1 MTASTQTE
9 RIELLKLDEIVPSPF
24 NYRDVSQT
32 YLDGLAESIRKDG
45 VMQPIV
51 VRPVMRSGSD
61 GEKIA
66 WEIVFGECRWAASHI
81 AEKETIPAVI
91 RVLNNEEVKRQ
102 QLAENLHRNEPSAY
116 ETAMGIQSLTE
127 EEGVPVAKL
136 AIELGMSKSWI
147 YNNKRAATLTGEAQQ
162 AFAKGVI
169 SLDVAAL
176 LGAYAEPLHAQGLDL
191 VAPKAKTGER
201 VALDYRQA
209 RQLVQT
215 SLGRSVQNT
224 PWNYYVPIIAERPS
238 CELCPENTNNAPTVI
253 DLLGTN
259 VCLNPGCYQAKL
271 QHHGNEQLQ
280 ALVAEGCVAVTDE
293 VEQRKLAKS
302 GIKAAGTNTHRGPD
316 QYQRKTWGE
325 LAELVNQAGRGPVK
339 PRVFIDSQ
347 AGTVVQVFEP
357 EQVGE
362 ILSHLFAIEDEQRRL
377 DAQAQA
383 NNADTSADADDST
396 TEPEDEADVL
406 AADAADDAE
415 RTPLTVTPQRY
426 AQTYAQPAEA
436 KPFVQ
441 QQWHTLFVPAIRQRL
456 NGTERGVLDLLLILD
471 FILDQVDL
479 YEFHLQGM
487 GEGFD
492 LPWST
497 YRAHGD
503 AGADLRKILLNWP
516 EETRGAT
523 MARAIVCILLSES
536 AALTAPGETQADK
549 TARMSALALRYGVDP
564 HTGEATEPAEQ
575 TEHADSQA
583 ALFATEAEHA

>member
-24 NYRDVSQT
+24 NYRDILST
-32 YLDGLAESIRKDG
+32 DLESLADSIKADG
-45 VMQPIV
+45 VMQPVV
-51 VRPVMRSGSD
+51 VRPAMRSDDDTIG
-61 GEKIA
+61 
-66 WEIVFGECRWAASHI
+66 WELVFGHRRLEACRL
-81 AEKETIPAVI
+81 AELDTVPAII

-102 QLAENLHRNEPSAY
+102 QLAENLQRAEPSAY
-116 ETAMGIQSLTE
+116 ETAKGIQALTE

-136 AIELGMSKSWI
+136 ATDLGMSKSWI

-215 SLGRSVQNT
+215 SLGRSVLDT

-293 VEQRKLAKS
+293 AEQRKLAKS
-302 GIKAAGTNTHRGPD
+302 GIQSCSRNNHRGPASS
-316 QYQRKTWGE
+316 YFKNWGE

-383 NNADTSADADDST
+383 NNADTSADADDNT

-415 RTPLTVTPQRY
+415 RNPLTVTRQRH

-479 YEFHLQGM
+479 DEQHLQGM

-497 YRAHGD
+497 YRAFGE
-503 AGADLRKILLNWP
+503 AEADLRTILLNWP

-575 TEHADSQA
+575 TEQADSQA